1 MNKEVKRFQQ
11 AVKEHHQYI
20 KTSGMLLASD
30 TPFVINLEDYNK
42 SKLTQMSEKR
52 ELNFRVS
59 SYGMPSEYLEKKRDS
74 VVLTC
79 EEGDFHSTLF
89 SSDEEDDNG

>member
-1 MNKEVKRFQQ
+1 
-11 AVKEHHQYI
+11 
-20 KTSGMLLASD
+20 
-30 TPFVINLEDYNK
+30 
-42 SKLTQMSEKR
+42 MSEKR